1 MDELPLR
8 NVSPP
13 LTDDM
18 LAPLHQ
24 DHEWVQFSSL
34 PTPSDLERIAE
45 LLERHPTVGLRA
57 YGGYDG
63 SIRNLD
69 FLAHFPRLRR
79 FRVDVYELDSIE
91 GLHHLP
97 DDLDVLGI
105 GETRR
110 RTSIERLARFEQ
122 LRSLYLTKNVSRIE
136 VLSRLTALES
146 LTLRSITLDG
156 LDLLL
161 PLERLTTLD
170 LKLGGT
176 HDLTLLPQVGR
187 IRYLELWKIH
197 GLEDLAPIA
206 DLEHLQFLFL
216 QALAQVE
223 RLPSLRR
230 CAKLRRV
237 HLETMKALTD
247 LRPIAEAPNL
257 EEFLAIDMPHL
268 SAEDL
273 APFTGHPSLRSAAF
287 GLGSL
292 KRNRTADEQLAL
304 PDPSP
309 RTKPP
314 FGLYDP

>member
-1 MDELPLR
+1 MDQLPFR
-8 NVSPP
+8 NVSSP

-18 LAPLHQ
+18 LAPLQESHQ
-24 DHEWVQFSSL
+24 WVQFSSL
-34 PTPSDLERIAE
+34 PTHPDLERIAE

-63 SIRNLD
+63 SIRDLD

-79 FRVDVYELDSIE
+79 FRVDVHELDTIE

-97 DDLDVLGI
+97 DELDVLGI

-110 RTSIERLARFEQ
+110 RTPIDRLARFQ
-122 LRSLYLTKNVSRIE
+122 RLRSLYLAKNVSRIE
-136 VLSRLTALES
+136 ALSQLTALES

-176 HDLTLLPQVGR
+176 HDLTLLPQIGR
-187 IRYLELWKIH
+187 IRYLELWMLR
-197 GLEDLAPIA
+197 GLEDLTPIA
-206 DLEHLQFLFL
+206 DLEHLRFLFV
-216 QALAQVE
+216 QALPKVD

-230 CAKLRRV
+230 CTNLRRV

-247 LRPIAEAPNL
+247 LRPIADAPNL
-257 EEFLAIDMPHL
+257 EELLIIDMPHL
-268 SAEDL
+268 NTEDL
-273 APFTGHPSLRSAAF
+273 APFTGHPSLRSAAV

-292 KRNRTADEQLAL
+292 QRNRTADQQLAL
-304 PDPSP
+304 PDPPP